1 MAGKD
6 GEREVEH
13 GAGEDRAGK
22 DREDRAGKDRAD
34 RTREERDWVDVAA
47 RWAGH
52 LGMNPVRVRWK
63 LDRMRRRA
71 HGDGDG
77 GGGRAADDRLLSTS
91 TLLGALIV
99 VVYLRVVA
107 ASGGHV
113 MSIPIG
119 ALVYFGGNLPVGM
132 DAGQWWRAAT
142 SIFLHAG
149 LWHIAFN
156 LIALAVVGPAVE
168 DIYGRW
174 RMVFLFMVT
183 GIAAAVGSRL
193 LGLDGVGIGASGA
206 IMGLVGVAAGW
217 GQRQGTR
224 YGQELRN
231 RMLTWAVYTV
241 LFGFFIGAD
250 NRAHIVGLVVGAAFG
265 YGVRPVWLRHGTG
278 RTLARVAA
286 ILGVAAALLTTAAAL
301 FPPPW
306 T

>member
-1 MAGKD
+1 MEGKD
-6 GEREVEH
+6 GDRDSGARGAREE
-13 GAGEDRAGK
+13 GEDRSRDQQA
-22 DREDRAGKDRAD
+22 REDRARD
-34 RTREERDWVDVAA
+34 ERDWVDVAA

-52 LGMNPVRVRWK
+52 LGMNPVRIRWK

-71 HGDGDG
+71 RGEGD
-77 GGGRAADDRLLSTS
+77 GGRAADDRLLSTS

-99 VVYLRVVA
+99 AVYLRVVA

-132 DAGQWWRAAT
+132 DAGQWWRVAT

-149 LWHIAFN
+149 LWHIGFN
-156 LIALAVVGPAVE
+156 LIALAIVGPAVE

-183 GIAAAVGSRL
+183 GIAAAIGSRL

-241 LFGFFIGAD
+241 IFGFFVGAD
-250 NRAHIVGLVVGAAFG
+250 NRAHVVGLVVGAAFG

-278 RTLARVAA
+278 RTLARIAA
-286 ILGVAAALLTTAAAL
+286 IAGVAAALLTTAAAL

-306 T
+306 S